1 MKIPF
6 VDLYAQYQS
15 IKTDIDAAIEKTIFH
30 SSYIGGPA
38 IKDFEQAFAA
48 YAGVKHVVAC
58 ANGTDSMAFL
68 SNPVTVFWLAIVTLS
83 VVPTALVY
91 WHKTRKAEMDADLKM
106 RMLEMGMSASDIER
120 VLKAESSETATR
132 QA

>member
-1 MKIPF
+1 
-6 VDLYAQYQS
+6 
-15 IKTDIDAAIEKTIFH
+15 
-30 SSYIGGPA
+30 
-38 IKDFEQAFAA
+38 
-48 YAGVKHVVAC
+48 
-58 ANGTDSMAFL
+58 MAFL